1 MKNIFFAV
9 NRCLGAVAAILL
21 SVWCFNVSA
30 ATTTVPIN
38 SLSMTVGQSQINF
51 PGNMKA
57 IIEKRDNGVTRITIG
72 VEDKVQRAELLIQA
86 DIPSWDGQNPKYIQT
101 QTDSL
106 MFMLK
111 HENGSVFIIPSIQF
125 AKDSGKKYVQRVR
138 KAGKATNFSKASPDW
153 VRMSK
158 SERLATG
165 RGIIRNQGMEG
176 SSFFVMIQPV
186 VENGHVKKITGTFSG
201 VASMGQNRFQKGE
214 FVNIMDGQF
223 NIEVRQNAI
232 IK

>member
-1 MKNIFFAV
+1 MKHLKPSIKW
-9 NRCLGAVAAILL
+9 CLGTMAALMLNTYCLPVCANI
-21 SVWCFNVSA
+21 
-30 ATTTVPIN
+30 TVPIN

-51 PGNMKA
+51 QGNVKA
-57 IIEKRDNGVTRITIG
+57 IIETRDNGLTRISIG
-72 VEDKVQRAELLIQA
+72 VEDKNQRSEIFIRA
-86 DIPSWDGQNPKYIQT
+86 DVPSWDGNTSKYLQT

-111 HENGSVFIIPSIQF
+111 HANGSVFIVPSIQF
-125 AKDSGKKYVQRVR
+125 ARDSGQRYVQRV
-138 KAGKATNFSKASPDW
+138 KSPGKPVEFRKASPDW
-153 VRMSK
+153 VRMTK
-158 SERLATG
+158 AERLATG

-186 VENGHVKKITGTFSG
+186 VENGHVKAITGTFSG
-201 VASMGQNRFQKGE
+201 VASMGANRFQKGD

>member
-1 MKNIFFAV
+1 MKHIIPSIKW
-9 NRCLGAVAAILL
+9 CLGAMALVMIHIC
-21 SVWCFNVSA
+21 SVPVY
-30 ATTTVPIN
+30 ATITVPIN
-38 SLSMTVGQSQINF
+38 SLSMTVGQNQINF
-51 PGNMKA
+51 QGNVKA
-57 IIEKRDNGVTRITIG
+57 IIEEKDNGITRISIG
-72 VEDKVQRAELLIQA
+72 VEDKTQRSEMFIRA
-86 DIPSWDGQNPKYIQT
+86 DVLSWDGNSTRYLQT

-111 HENGSVFIIPSIQF
+111 HTNGSVFIVPSIQF
-125 AKDSGKKYVQRVR
+125 AKDSGKRYVKRIR
-138 KAGKATNFSKASPDW
+138 SPGKPVEFKKASPDW

-158 SERLATG
+158 AERLATG

-186 VENGHVKKITGTFSG
+186 VENGNVKAITGTFSG
-201 VASMGQNRFQKGE
+201 VASMGANRFQKGE

-223 NIEVRQNAI
+223 NIEVRQNAV